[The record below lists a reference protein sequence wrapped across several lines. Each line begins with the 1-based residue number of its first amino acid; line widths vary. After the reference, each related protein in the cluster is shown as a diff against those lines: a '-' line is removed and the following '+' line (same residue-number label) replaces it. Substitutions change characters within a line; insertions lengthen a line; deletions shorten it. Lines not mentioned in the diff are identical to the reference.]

1 MDKKEKITEN
11 DIAWGNLNKESIHHA
26 SEGNFGLYRNT
37 RFEMAE
43 FLAKEKRYKDALEM
57 YLEVCY
63 LDLNGPNNS
72 TKLGNPAFDATMGFL
87 APGVIKR
94 IVMSAKRVNFT
105 MTQIQNLFINRNIR
119 IYKAMKLPLTPEDC
133 WKNVHKA
140 LAQVKDTS

>member
-1 MDKKEKITEN
+1 MTTAN
-11 DIAWGNLNKESIHHA
+11 DIAWANLNKESIRHA
-26 SEGNFGLYRNT
+26 SEGNFGLYRNM

-72 TKLGNPAFDATMGFL
+72 TKFGNPAFDATMGFL

-94 IVMSAKRVNFT
+94 ILISAKRINFT
-105 MTQIQNLFINRNIR
+105 IAQIQNLFINRNIR
-119 IYKAMKLPLTPEDC
+119 IYKAMKLPLTPEYC
-133 WKNVHKA
+133 WKKICKV
-140 LAQVKDTS
+140 LGQQF